1 MTDGRHGRPV
11 LQLAQLLLAKGIIY
25 YCSRSHSGKW
35 TLTAAMATG
44 LIITAT
50 SGPALPS
57 VTSEHVCPCRAS
69 FQKNT
74 SKAVCTNWNL
84 WWLQVSPLQPPLFSG
99 DLGQGWPRWLGLS
112 DWKGRT
118 TLLKE
123 CLVHCESRTTFV
135 ECNKMNEMNVSM
147 NGMPRGLWDSA
158 QDKVGREHGEANMG
172 IRSRNA

>member
-1 MTDGRHGRPV
+1 MNTYGRYGNWIDYHSYLRTS
-11 LQLAQLLLAKGIIY
+11 LAQRY
-25 YCSRSHSGKW
+25 KW
-35 TLTAAMATG
+35 ARV
-44 LIITAT
+44 
-50 SGPALPS
+50 SLPCFS
-57 VTSEHVCPCRAS
+57 
-69 FQKNT
+69 QKNT